1 MKSTII
7 KACVLIITGLLVG
20 CAAKQAAAPPAAPA
34 PEPAA
39 AVAPID
45 VRLGKLIV
53 INHNTFT
60 LKNEADTKRYEKAA
74 VEVYNPA
81 WLRSLGLAAIKCFVI
96 QEHLL

>member
-7 KACVLIITGLLVG
+7 KSCVLIITGLLLG
-20 CAAKQAAAPPAAPA
+20 CAAKQAVTPSAAPVA
-34 PEPAA
+34 EPAA

-45 VRLGKLIV
+45 VWLGKLIA

-60 LKNEADTKRYEKAA
+60 LKNEADTERYEKAA
-74 VEVYNPA
+74 VDVYNPA
-81 WLRSLGLAAIKCFVI
+81 WSRSLVLAFIKCFVS